1 MIYDLFVPLAGTVH
15 LGRIAMKIAFAF
27 LAIAPFAAVL
37 PSPAAAAWRVA
48 ETAHFI
54 YYSEAPEAELVQ
66 TVTRM
71 ETFDKLVRALTGNT
85 RPSSPVKVTMFEV
98 ASMDDVNASLPY
110 ESQGVGGYFSTTA
123 QGPFLVTFR
132 NTLRQGRNSAF
143 RAAKQSITWGPEVR
157 QHEYLHSYMYQY
169 FNANYPTWYSEG
181 FAEYYG
187 SMTFPEP
194 GIVEI
199 GHAPHFRMDTI
210 LRQPW
215 LPVAKLLTAK
225 SYADI
230 DNVGMLYAEGW
241 LLTHYAA
248 QKPARGKQLQQY
260 LKSVATGMAYDQAAK
275 DAFGDLDALDK
286 ELKKH
291 ARDLK
296 AVRLSLKPVDVG
308 KVAIRELPPVE
319 DAMMRYRIRLNS
331 GFAYSTLPLAVRTV
345 RAARAADPTNLKAL
359 HIQAQLENLAGME
372 AEALKTAE
380 AILAQDPRN
389 VWGLTEKGKA
399 MVGML
404 TRQSNA
410 AAWAAARAPLE
421 QAARLDTLAIEP
433 RVALYRSYEGQ
444 GTLADV
450 DAQNRL
456 VEAFNLLPQDDD
468 IRYLL
473 ARDFEQR
480 GMLDDA
486 IKVIEPAAFG
496 SFDGDEG
503 KKKKRERARAQAA
516 ERYTNISNYESPRDM
531 LARLTAKKEGRWDE
545 AKQAVKPAANI

>member
-1 MIYDLFVPLAGTVH
+1 
-15 LGRIAMKIAFAF
+15 MKTGCAF
-27 LAIAPFAAVL
+27 LAAAPLAAAL
-37 PSPAAAAWRVA
+37 SCPAAAAWRVA
-48 ETAHFI
+48 ETEHFI

-71 ETFDKLVRALTGNT
+71 ETFDKLVRVLTGNT

-98 ASMDDVNASLPY
+98 ASMDDVNATFPY
-110 ESQGVGGYFSTTA
+110 ESRGVGGYFSTTA

-132 NTLRQGRNSAF
+132 NTLREGRNSAF
-143 RAAKQSITWGPEVR
+143 RAAKQSIAWGPEVR

-187 SMTFPEP
+187 SMSFPEP

-248 QKPARGKQLQQY
+248 QNPARGKQLQQY
-260 LKSVATGMAYDQAAK
+260 LKSVATGAPYDKAAK
-275 DAFGDLDALDK
+275 DAFGNPEALDK
-286 ELKKH
+286 ELKNH
-291 ARDLK
+291 ARDLQ

-308 KVAIRELPPVE
+308 KIAVRELSPVE
-319 DAMMRYRIRLNS
+319 NAMMRYRIRLNS
-331 GFAYSTLPLAVRTV
+331 GFAYSTLPLAVRAV
-345 RAARAADPTNLKAL
+345 KAARAADPANLQAL
-359 HIQAQLENLAGME
+359 HVQAQLENLAGME
-372 AEALKTAE
+372 VDALKTAD
-380 AILAQDPRN
+380 AILARDPNN

-399 MVGML
+399 MVGVL
-404 TRQSNA
+404 TPQSNA
-410 AAWAAARAPLE
+410 TAWAAARAPLE
-421 QAARLDTLAIEP
+421 HAARLDKLAIEP

-444 GTLADV
+444 GALADLL
-450 DAQNRL
+450 AQNRL

-503 KKKKRERARAQAA
+503 KKKKRERARVQAA
-516 ERYTNISNYESPRDM
+516 ERYTNISTYESPGDM

-545 AKQAVKPAANI
+545 TRQTIKPAATT